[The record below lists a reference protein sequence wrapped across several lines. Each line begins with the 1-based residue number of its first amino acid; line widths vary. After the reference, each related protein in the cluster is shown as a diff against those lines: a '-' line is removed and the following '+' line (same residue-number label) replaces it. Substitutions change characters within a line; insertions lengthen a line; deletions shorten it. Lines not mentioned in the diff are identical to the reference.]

1 MIGIFSSELSMQNC
15 GVCVYLCAAGQQR
28 TSVTESMW
36 QAGGCV
42 CVWGGIYMSVGLQCA
57 MMTAVAP

>member
-1 MIGIFSSELSMQNC
+1 MQNS
-15 GVCVYLCAAGQQR
+15 GVYVYLCAAGQQR

-36 QAGGCV
+36 QAGG
-42 CVWGGIYMSVGLQCA
+42 WGGGGGIYMSVGLQCA